1 MRRLDIDS
9 NFGQVA
15 ETIENHYAESPL
27 GRLLVKAERA
37 ELTDLVKKLE
47 SESGQPGWKT
57 WKFLHRTI
65 GVESIDE
72 LRFAH
77 RDSALELLALLLRC
91 AELENELAQPADP
104 INESPELAQAYSAM
118 RSIDAALKKERKT
131 NSWNERRLSEMDGE
145 LKQARKIFDR
155 QENLLRDSHD
165 QVLSLKAALVVSKK
179 RINRLL
185 AISCLLATAL
195 VAGLFG
201 AGLAR

>member
-91 AELENELAQPADP
+91 AELENELAQPAVP
-104 INESPELAQAYSAM
+104 INESPELAQAYSAI
-118 RSIDAALKKERKT
+118 RSIDATLKKERKT
-131 NSWNERRLSEMDGE
+131 NSWNERRLSEMDSA
-145 LKQARKIFDR
+145 LKETKKTVDR

-165 QVLSLKAALVVSKK
+165 QVLSLKAALAVSKK

-185 AISCLLATAL
+185 AISCLLGAAL